1 MNIYVN
7 TESIRK
13 MSQKIE
19 KNEVIELFY
28 IIQKYKKNK
37 NIRNILSTNYFSLK
51 ILIKYI
57 LIKLKMFKLYND
69 T

>member
-1 MNIYVN
+1 
-7 TESIRK
+7 

-19 KNEVIELFY
+19 KMRLLSCFILF
-28 IIQKYKKNK
+28 KNMKNK

-69 T
+69 ISNFHHLYQSFYPF